1 MAAAGMD
8 ELTFA
13 DVLVADAPRP
23 EREDARHRRRER
35 VLPQRPRAVAGASLR
50 PPRPVA
56 ALVTQDP
63 VHALREARSLR
74 RPRRRH
80 HGDPRRVVRRRRR
93 WRPGVQKLL
102 PDPLLHR
109 LLASRNGAA
118 AAATCTRRMY
128 GASRSCWQEQQ
139 TWIVPKDGGLVPE
152 EEGLMG

>member
-1 MAAAGMD
+1 MD

-74 RPRRRH
+74 GPRRRH
-80 HGDPRRVVRRRRR
+80 HGDPCRVVRRRLRG
-93 WRPGVQKLL
+93 RPGVEKLL

-109 LLASRNGAA
+109 LLPSQNAA
-118 AAATCTRRMY
+118 AAATRSKY
-128 GASRSCWQEQQ
+128 GPSRSCWQEQR
-139 TWIVPKDGGLVPE
+139 TWILAKKDGGLVPE